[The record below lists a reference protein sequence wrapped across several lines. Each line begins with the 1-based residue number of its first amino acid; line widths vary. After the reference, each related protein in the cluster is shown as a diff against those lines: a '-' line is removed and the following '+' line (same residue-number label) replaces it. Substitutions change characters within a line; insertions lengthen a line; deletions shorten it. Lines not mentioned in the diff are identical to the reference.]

1 MSKSF
6 RQSED
11 EYFNLKKRKF
21 RERRTQ
27 KLKKPKNGKT
37 VDLEI
42 ANNAIYHTT
51 QEK

>member
-6 RQSED
+6 KQD
-11 EYFNLKKRKF
+11 DDYFNLKKRKF

-37 VDLEI
+37 AE
-42 ANNAIYHTT
+42 
-51 QEK
+51 EKCPPTEFATEEPTK